1 MANEENHQEDEPI
14 RFTDK
19 RKVDPQTG
27 QARTDGDALSQAEE
41 ILDAAGAEAA
51 ASGEQPDAQGEA
63 AGEGSDA
70 DAELMADLKRLQA
83 EFTNYRRRVE
93 RDKEAA
99 REVGINSSLAALI
112 PVLDDI
118 DAARKAGDLTDGPFA
133 SIATKLDSVLSGLGL
148 ERIDEAGVE
157 FDPSVHEALLRQS
170 VPDVAA
176 DHVGMILRTGFR
188 RGDRILRA
196 AQVMVST
203 GE

>member
-1 MANEENHQEDEPI
+1 MANEENHPDEEPV

-19 RKVDPQTG
+19 RKVDPETG
-27 QARTDGDALSQAEE
+27 EVRADGDALSQAEE
-41 ILDAAGAEAA
+41 ILDAAAADSGPEGTEPEGAEP
-51 ASGEQPDAQGEA
+51 EQ
-63 AGEGSDA
+63 DA
-70 DAELMADLKRLQA
+70 DAELMADLRRLQA

-99 REVGINSSLAALI
+99 REIGTNAALSALV

-133 SIATKLDSVLSGLGL
+133 SIAGKLDSVLSGLGL

-157 FDPSVHEALLRQS
+157 FDPSIHDALLRQA
-170 VPDVAA
+170 VPDIPA
-176 DHVGMILRTGFR
+176 DHVGMILRNGFR
-188 RGDRILRA
+188 RGDRVLRA